1 MGAGEGGASKET
13 NYFDQIVKKINFIR
27 QEEEKK
33 IKYVKERMNVSL
45 VMRK

>member
-1 MGAGEGGASKET
+1 MGGRGASKET

-27 QEEEKK
+27 QEEEKEK